1 MLPASGLNL
10 VNPYWQISGAW
21 ARPISGKLI
30 QSSILEFWPHDT
42 GRFLENSSKIEHLVE
57 KWYSK
62 KSGAWHRPIFY
73 KNWIGTHKKL
83 MDGFSRNAPEIE
95 ISKKYWMSFPNRNPS
110 VSHPGKL
117 KFLKISGWVFQ
128 DLPIGF
134 FKPIYSEKDGYER
147 TMTIKN
153 VYNHPM
159 FRSDN
164 GAPRHDIA
172 ILETT
177 SDLYS
182 QGSQSAPAC
191 IPPSD
196 ASLSDMTGA
205 PGKCYV
211 AGFGTTEWQGEASEE
226 LRSINVNIYN
236 DRICQ
241 ARLHGRYVR
250 TS

>member
-1 MLPASGLNL
+1 
-10 VNPYWQISGAW
+10 
-21 ARPISGKLI
+21 
-30 QSSILEFWPHDT
+30 
-42 GRFLENSSKIEHLVE
+42 
-57 KWYSK
+57 
-62 KSGAWHRPIFY
+62 
-73 KNWIGTHKKL
+73 
-83 MDGFSRNAPEIE
+83 
-95 ISKKYWMSFPNRNPS
+95 
-110 VSHPGKL
+110 
-117 KFLKISGWVFQ
+117 
-128 DLPIGF
+128 
-134 FKPIYSEKDGYER
+134 
-147 TMTIKN
+147 MTIKN
-153 VYNHPM
+153 VYNHPL

-172 ILETT
+172 ILETS

-241 ARLHGRYVR
+241 ARLHGRHLR
-250 TS
+250 TRWNEN

>member
-1 MLPASGLNL
+1 MIMLPASGLNL
-10 VNPYWQISGAW
+10 VN
-21 ARPISGKLI
+21 RPFKFELQVLGSLI
-30 QSSILEFWPHDT
+30 
-42 GRFLENSSKIEHLVE
+42 
-57 KWYSK
+57 
-62 KSGAWHRPIFY
+62 
-73 KNWIGTHKKL
+73 
-83 MDGFSRNAPEIE
+83 
-95 ISKKYWMSFPNRNPS
+95 
-110 VSHPGKL
+110 
-117 KFLKISGWVFQ
+117 
-128 DLPIGF
+128 
-134 FKPIYSEKDGYER
+134 FKPIYSQEDGNER
-147 TMTIKN
+147 TMTIKH

-159 FRSDN
+159 YRSDN

-196 ASLSDMTGA
+196 TSLSDMTGA

-241 ARLHGRYVR
+241 AWLHGRHLR
-250 TS
+250 TR